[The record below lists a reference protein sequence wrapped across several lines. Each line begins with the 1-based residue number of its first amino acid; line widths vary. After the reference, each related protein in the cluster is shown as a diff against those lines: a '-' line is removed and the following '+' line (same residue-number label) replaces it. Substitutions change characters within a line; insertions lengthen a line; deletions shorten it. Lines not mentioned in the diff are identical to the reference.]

1 MDNLEHR
8 LVRCFSSVFP
18 ELNEDQIRNN
28 EDQIRNASVDSVP
41 DWHSLASVT
50 LISVVQEEF
59 GVQVGLTDLPNLVSF
74 SAVQNYVQHHAAS

>member
-18 ELNEDQIRNN
+18 DLS

-41 DWHSLASVT
+41 AWHSLASVT

-74 SAVQNYVQHHAAS
+74 SAVQNYVQHHVAT

>member
-18 ELNEDQIRNN
+18 ELNEDQIRN
-28 EDQIRNASVDSVP
+28 ASIDSVP

-59 GVQVGLTDLPNLVSF
+59 GVQVGLADLPNLVSF

>member
-18 ELNEDQIRNN
+18 ELN

-59 GVQVGLTDLPNLVSF
+59 GVQVGLTDLSNLVSF
-74 SAVQNYVQHHAAS
+74 SAVQNYVQHHATS

>member
-18 ELNEDQIRNN
+18 ELNEDQIRN
-28 EDQIRNASVDSVP
+28 ASVDSVP
-41 DWHSLASVT
+41 DWHSLASIT

-74 SAVQNYVQHHAAS
+74 SAVQNYVQHHATS

>member
-18 ELNEDQIRNN
+18 ELS
-28 EDQIRNASVDSVP
+28 EDQIRNASVDSVA

-59 GVQVGLTDLPNLVSF
+59 GAQVGLTDLPNLVSF

>member
-8 LVRCFSSVFP
+8 LMRCFSSVFP
-18 ELNEDQIRNN
+18 ELN

-74 SAVQNYVQHHAAS
+74 SAVQNYVQHNATS

>member
-18 ELNEDQIRNN
+18 ELN

-59 GVQVGLTDLPNLVSF
+59 GVQVRLTDLPNLVSF
-74 SAVQNYVQHHAAS
+74 SAVQNYVQHHTTS

>member
-1 MDNLEHR
+1 MNNLEHR

-18 ELNEDQIRNN
+18 ELNEDQIRN
-28 EDQIRNASVDSVP
+28 ASVDSVA

-59 GVQVGLTDLPNLVSF
+59 GVQVGLTELPNLVSF
-74 SAVQNYVQHHAAS
+74 SAVQKYVQHHATS

>member
-18 ELNEDQIRNN
+18 DLNEN
-28 EDQIRNASVDSVP
+28 QIRNASVDSVP
-41 DWHSLASVT
+41 GWHSLASVT

-59 GVQVGLTDLPNLVSF
+59 GVYVGLTDLPNLVSF
-74 SAVQNYVQHHAAS
+74 SAVQNYVQHHATS

>member
-18 ELNEDQIRNN
+18 ELN

-59 GVQVGLTDLPNLVSF
+59 GVQVGLMDLPNLVSF
-74 SAVQNYVQHHAAS
+74 SAVQNYVQHHATS

>member
-18 ELNEDQIRNN
+18 DLNEN
-28 EDQIRNASVDSVP
+28 EIRNASVDSVP

-74 SAVQNYVQHHAAS
+74 SAVQNYVQHHATS